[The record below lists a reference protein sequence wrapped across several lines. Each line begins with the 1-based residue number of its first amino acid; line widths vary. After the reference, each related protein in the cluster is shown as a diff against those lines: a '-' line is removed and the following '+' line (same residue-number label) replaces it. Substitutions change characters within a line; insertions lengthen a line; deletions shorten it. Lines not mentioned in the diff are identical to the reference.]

1 MNKIRNIK
9 WIGITLITCLVFVMN
24 TKKTQAETPMG
35 VSFQVFYDELSPYGD
50 WINDPRH
57 GYIWLPY
64 VDRDFHPYGSNGH
77 WAMTEYGNTWVSYY
91 DWGWA
96 PFHYGRWLY
105 DDYYGWAWVPGY
117 EWGPAWVNWR
127 TGGGYYGWA
136 PLGPGE
142 IGRAHV

>member
-77 WAMTEYGNTWVSYY
+77 WAMTEYGNTWVSY
-91 DWGWA
+91 
-96 PFHYGRWLY
+96 
-105 DDYYGWAWVPGY
+105 
-117 EWGPAWVNWR
+117 
-127 TGGGYYGWA
+127 
-136 PLGPGE
+136 
-142 IGRAHV
+142 